1 MHCESPA
8 EVSTD
13 PFACE
18 VIESIEVD
26 REDSS
31 KQGTEVEG
39 SCERCVEKLEENFLE
54 KVAIEEQLEEES
66 WRSRTRKGRQLVGKR
81 KLDEDGDAEEQIR
94 KKRRSGG
101 NIEVHENVRVT
112 NGGGEKG
119 GRGERRQCQPEMV
132 VIWLGRWWTLCVK
145 GRCCGRWWKRSRV
158 IG

>member
-1 MHCESPA
+1 MESVYCESSA

-54 KVAIEEQLEEES
+54 KVASEEQLEEES

-101 NIEVHENVRVT
+101 NIEVNESVRVT
-112 NGGGEKG
+112 NGGRK
-119 GRGERRQCQPEMV
+119 RR
-132 VIWLGRWWTLCVK
+132 
-145 GRCCGRWWKRSRV
+145 
-158 IG
+158 

>member
-1 MHCESPA
+1 MFYESSA

-13 PFACE
+13 PFVCE

-54 KVAIEEQLEEES
+54 KVASEEQLEEES

-101 NIEVHENVRVT
+101 NIEVDESVRVT
-112 NGGGEKG
+112 NGGRK
-119 GRGERRQCQPEMV
+119 RRQRRKKAMSTRDGGDLV
-132 VIWLGRWWTLCVK
+132 G
-145 GRCCGRWWKRSRV
+145 
-158 IG
+158 